1 MTQIQLGN
9 IVVDVVKKDI
19 KNIHLSVYP
28 PKGRVRIS
36 APQRMNTETIRIFA
50 ISKISWIKQQQKKLL
65 AQARETPRDYVD
77 RESHYYKNKRYLLKV
92 IEVDSEPRVELR
104 HSELRLY
111 VKPGANKRDRAV
123 LLDDW
128 YRQQTKSAAE
138 TLIEKWEKVIGVEL
152 NGFVVRK
159 MKTKWG
165 SCTHRLKTI
174 RLNSELIKK
183 PADCLEYIVVHELL
197 HLVEPTHNARFIKLM
212 NRYMPQWQ
220 QRREML
226 NSLPV
231 RHDDWGY

>member
-36 APQRMNTETIRIFA
+36 APERMNTETIRIFA

-77 RESHYYKNKRYLLKV
+77 RESHYFRNKRYLLKV
-92 IEVDSEPRVELR
+92 IEDNSESRIEVK
-104 HSELRLY
+104 HSELRLF
-111 VKPGANKRDRAV
+111 VKPCSDRLDRAEFF
-123 LLDDW
+123 DEW
-128 YRQQTKSAAE
+128 YRQQTKALVIPMIS
-138 TLIEKWEKVIGVEL
+138 KWEKIIGVRL
-152 NGFVVRK
+152 NSFVVRK

-165 SCTHRLKTI
+165 SCTHTLKTI
-174 RLNSELIKK
+174 RLNSELAKK
-183 PADCLEYIVVHELL
+183 PTDCLEYIVVHELL
-197 HLVEPTHNARFIKLM
+197 HLLEPTHNARFIKLM

-220 QRREML
+220 LRREML
-226 NSLPV
+226 NALPV